1 MGARGW
7 GRQSRK
13 LVFHGD
19 QVSVWEDGEVLETGA
34 DDGCTVCHRNA
45 HLKMVKLVSFMLCMF
60 LNYFK

>member
-1 MGARGW
+1 M
-7 GRQSRK
+7 
-13 LVFHGD
+13 FHGD